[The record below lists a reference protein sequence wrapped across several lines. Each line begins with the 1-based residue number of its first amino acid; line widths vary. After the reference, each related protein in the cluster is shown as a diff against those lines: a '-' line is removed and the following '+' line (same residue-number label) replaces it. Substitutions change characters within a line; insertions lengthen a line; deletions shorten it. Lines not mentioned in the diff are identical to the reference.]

1 MPILRGHLISGG
13 QGFKSR
19 DVRLYEIS
27 EALFSEPK
35 LIASTSSNAGGLFE
49 FHGIYT
55 SPDKTYYISASDGPN
70 KLLGLLQSSKAQEL
84 TINDLSTAA
93 SAYTFNRFIDGEE
106 LSGNKPSLRSGWM
119 TYQNLVNPNG
129 SIAQVA
135 LNNAAT
141 AQRLNLLAN
150 LNAEAISNPAFR
162 TILLNL
168 TSSDER
174 PSNQTNLEA
183 LISIGQSPANN
194 ARQLFELAESAPAI
208 YPADSASIS
217 QRDSWLLYFEHF
229 GAADESESIF
239 FGPGNIAIDSLGDL
253 WIANNFEPGSEQL
266 VPPLPGTTLPRLQPS
281 GDLVGSA
288 PLRGG
293 GLYGAGFGIGSDP
306 EGQVWV
312 GNFGFG
318 ASKVPLRGNGNS
330 VSLFSKEG
338 EALSPDR
345 SRRAPRKPSGGYTE
359 GELLGVQGV
368 TSDQEGNIWIASF
381 RDTAATPSKIV
392 VYEDGQPTK
401 FDSFQHP
408 ELTSPFDIAIDASG
422 DAWVSYRSGGR
433 RGQGGVG
440 HFSFDSKDGI
450 RLIQTIESRD
460 LNVPFGIA
468 TASDGSIWVANNG
481 GPPRYNSR
489 TVCKIDPITGE
500 VETFSINASKNS
512 GPWGLNLDGANN
524 VYVANFEGL
533 SISVLNGSSADS
545 LNGHEPGTT
554 FSPEGGYDFDGNIM
568 RPTGLEVDSAGNVW
582 VTNNYNEQADLYGQ
596 HSVFQAIGLAEPV
609 KTPLIGPVVPLFWT
623 AAPQSLV

>member
-1 MPILRGHLISGG
+1 MPTLKGHLIFGG

-19 DVRLYEIS
+19 DVKLYEIS
-27 EALFSEPK
+27 ETQFNKSK
-35 LIASTSSNAGGLFE
+35 LIASTSSDSGGMFE
-49 FHGIYT
+49 FYGVNI
-55 SPDKTYYISASDGPN
+55 SPKNTYYISASDGLN
-70 KLLGLLQSSKAQEL
+70 KLLGLLQSSDTQGL

-93 SAYTFNRFIDGEE
+93 SAYTFNRFINGEE

-129 SIAQVA
+129 TIAQVA
-135 LNNAAT
+135 INNAAT
-141 AQRLNLLAN
+141 AERLNLLAN
-150 LNAEAISNPAFR
+150 LNAEAISNPEFR
-162 TILLNL
+162 KILLNL
-168 TSSDER
+168 TSSIKR
-174 PSNQTNLEA
+174 PSNRTNLEA

-208 YPADSASIS
+208 YPADSGSIS

-229 GAADESESIF
+229 GAANESESIF

-253 WIANNFEPGSEQL
+253 WVTNNFKPGSKSK
-266 VPPLPGTTLPRLQPS
+266 PPLPGSTLPRLQPS
-281 GDLVGSA
+281 GELVGGT
-288 PLRGG
+288 PLQGG
-293 GLYGAGFGIGSDP
+293 GLYGAGFGIGIDP
-306 EGQVWV
+306 EGQVWI

-318 ASKVPLRGNGNS
+318 ASDVPLRGNGNS

-338 EALSPDR
+338 EALSPNR

-368 TSDQEGNIWIASF
+368 SSDQEGNIWIASF
-381 RDTAATPSKIV
+381 RNTAATPSKIV
-392 VYEDGQPTK
+392 VYEHGKPKK

-422 DAWVSYRSGGR
+422 DAWVSFRSGGR
-433 RGQGGVG
+433 RGQGGIG

-450 RLIQTIESRD
+450 RLIQTIESKD

-481 GPPRYNSR
+481 GPPRYKSR

-524 VYVANFEGL
+524 VYVANFEDL
-533 SISVLNGSSADS
+533 SISVLNGSSVDS
-545 LNGHEPGTT
+545 HYGHEPGTAL
-554 FSPEGGYDFDGNIM
+554 SPEGGYDFDGNIM

-582 VTNNYNEQADLYGQ
+582 VANNYNKKADLYGQ
-596 HSVFQAIGLAEPV
+596 HSVFQAIGLADPV
-609 KTPLIGPVVPLFWT
+609 KTPLIGPVAPLLWT
-623 AAPQSLV
+623 TAPQSLI